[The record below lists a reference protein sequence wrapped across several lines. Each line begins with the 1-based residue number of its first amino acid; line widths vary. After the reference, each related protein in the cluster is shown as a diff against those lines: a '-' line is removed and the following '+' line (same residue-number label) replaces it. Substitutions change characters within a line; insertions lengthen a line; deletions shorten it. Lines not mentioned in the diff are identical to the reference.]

1 LVKLKAMGVQLAID
15 DFGTG
20 YSSFTYLR
28 RFPSDALK
36 LHQSFVQEIT
46 TDPADA
52 AIVSAMIN
60 LGKSLKQRV
69 IAEGV
74 ETQAQLKFLQVH
86 GCGEGQ
92 GYYFSPPVVAE
103 QARKLFEG
111 GIQAV
116 VH

>member
-1 LVKLKAMGVQLAID
+1 M
-15 DFGTG
+15 
-20 YSSFTYLR
+20 
-28 RFPSDALK
+28 
-36 LHQSFVQEIT
+36 QEIT
-46 TDPADA
+46 ADPADA

-60 LGKSLKQRV
+60 LGRSLKQRV

-74 ETQAQLKFLQVH
+74 ETRAQLKFLKLH

-103 QARKLFEG
+103 QVRKLFEG
-111 GIQAV
+111 GMPAGG